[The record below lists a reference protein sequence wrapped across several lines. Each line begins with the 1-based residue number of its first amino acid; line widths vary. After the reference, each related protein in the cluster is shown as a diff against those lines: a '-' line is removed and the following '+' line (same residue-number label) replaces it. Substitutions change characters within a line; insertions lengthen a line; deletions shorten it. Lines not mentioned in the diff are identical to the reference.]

1 MGFSGGLMVSNGIS
15 WDLANNNSIR
25 WDLDNNNGYL
35 MGFNGLIICF

>member
-1 MGFSGGLMVSNGIS
+1 MVSNGIS